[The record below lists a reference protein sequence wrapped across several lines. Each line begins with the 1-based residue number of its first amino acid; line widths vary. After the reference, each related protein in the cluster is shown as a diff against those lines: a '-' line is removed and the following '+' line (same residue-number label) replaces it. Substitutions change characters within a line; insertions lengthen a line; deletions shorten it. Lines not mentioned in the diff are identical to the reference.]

1 MSRVGKK
8 PIEIP
13 SGVNVEVAGNIVKVS
28 GPKGNLEQ
36 KLPPN
41 VSAKVEGKEVV
52 FTPAR
57 ESRALSAVWGTAR
70 ALVGNMVEGVTKG
83 YTIKLALVG
92 VGYRANMAGSKLNMS
107 LGYSH
112 PISVDIPST
121 IKVEVGKDQTDITIT
136 GSNKQEVGE
145 FAANIRAK
153 RSPEPF
159 KGKGVR
165 YAGEHIVM
173 KEGKKK

>member
-8 PIEIP
+8 PVEIP
-13 SGVNVEVAGNIVKVS
+13 SGVTVEVAGDIVKVS
-28 GPKGNLEQ
+28 GAKGNLQQ
-36 KLPPN
+36 KLPADI
-41 VSAKVEGKEVV
+41 SAKVEGNEVI

-57 ESRALSAVWGTAR
+57 ESRALSPVWGTAR
-70 ALVGNMVEGVTKG
+70 ALVRNMIEGVSKG

-92 VGYRANMAGSKLNMS
+92 VGYRATMQGNKLGMA

-112 PISVDIPST
+112 PISIEIPST
-121 IKVEVGKDQTDITIT
+121 LKVEVSKEQTDITIS
-136 GSNKQEVGE
+136 GADKYEVGQ
-145 FAANIRAK
+145 FAANVRAK

>member
-8 PIEIP
+8 PVEIP
-13 SGVNVEVAGNIVKVS
+13 SGVTVEVARNTVKVS
-28 GPKGNLEQ
+28 GKNGQLSQ
-36 KLPPN
+36 VLPPDID
-41 VSAKVEGKEVV
+41 AKVEGNEVV
-52 FTPAR
+52 FTPVRKNA
-57 ESRALSAVWGTAR
+57 ALSAKWGTAR
-70 ALVGNMVEGVTKG
+70 ALVGNMIEGVTKG

-92 VGYRANMAGSKLNMS
+92 VGYRASMQGQKLGMT

-112 PISVDIPST
+112 PISLEIPSGL
-121 IKVEVGKDQTDITIT
+121 KVEVGKDQTDITIS
-136 GSNKQEVGE
+136 GADKQLVGW
-145 FAANIRAK
+145 FASKVRDQ
-153 RSPEPF
+153 RGPEPF

>member
-13 SGVNVEVAGNIVKVS
+13 SGVTVEVAGDTVKVS
-28 GPKGNLEQ
+28 GAKGNLQQ

-41 VSAKVEGKEVV
+41 VSAKVEGNEVI

-70 ALVGNMVEGVTKG
+70 ALVRNMVEGVTKG
-83 YTIKLALVG
+83 YTIKLSLVG
-92 VGYRANMAGSKLNMS
+92 VGYRANLAGDKLNLA

-112 PISVDIPST
+112 PVVVQVPSSL
-121 IKVEVGKDQTDITIT
+121 KVEVSKEQTDITIT
-136 GSNKQEVGE
+136 GANKQEIGE
-145 FAANIRAK
+145 FAANVRAK

>member
-8 PIEIP
+8 PIEIAK
-13 SGVNVEVAGNIVKVS
+13 GVTVEVSGNTVKVT
-28 GPKGNLEQ
+28 GPKGTLSQ
-36 KLPPN
+36 QLPPN
-41 VSAKVEGKEVV
+41 VSAAVVDNEVV
-52 FTPAR
+52 FTPASKSPR
-57 ESRALSAVWGTAR
+57 LSPVWGTAR
-70 ALVGNMVEGVTKG
+70 ALVGNMIEGVTTG

-92 VGYRANMAGSKLNMS
+92 VGYRANMAGTKLNMA

-112 PISVDIPST
+112 PVNLDIPEGL
-121 IKVEVGKDQTDITIT
+121 KVEVSKEQTDITIS
-136 GSNKQEVGE
+136 GSDKALVGQ
-145 FAANIRAK
+145 FAANVRAK
-153 RSPEPF
+153 REPEPF

>member
-13 SGVNVEVAGNIVKVS
+13 SGVNVEVAGNTVKVS

-36 KLPPN
+36 KMPPN
-41 VSAKVEGKEVV
+41 VSAKVEGNEIV

-57 ESRALSAVWGTAR
+57 ESKSLNPVWGTAR
-70 ALVGNMVEGVTKG
+70 ALVNNMVEGVTKG

-92 VGYRANMAGSKLNMS
+92 VGYRANVAGNKLNMA

-112 PISVDIPST
+112 PVNVEIPST
-121 IKVEVGKDQTDITIT
+121 LKVEVGKDQTDITIT
-136 GSNKQEVGE
+136 GADKQEIGE
-145 FAANIRAK
+145 FAAFVRAK
-153 RSPEPF
+153 RGPEPF